1 MVPPLSPGEY
11 CGGECGGGQ
20 TDPLPDNQNDKVSHP
35 HVDSGGDGVAGA
47 HTLLREGVQIQ
58 VENEQLALFFRAG
71 PMSST
76 TPFGAGL
83 WTNRAPPSSYYK
95 T

>member
-1 MVPPLSPGEY
+1 MLTLSPGEY
-11 CGGECGGGQ
+11 CVGECGGGQ
-20 TDPLPDNQNDKVSHP
+20 SDLSPDNQNDKVSHP
-35 HVDSGGDGVAGA
+35 HVDSGSDGVAGV
-47 HTLLREGVQIQ
+47 HTLPQEDVQIQ
-58 VENEQLALFFRAG
+58 VENKQLALFFRAG

-83 WTNRAPPSSYYK
+83 WTNRAPPSSHHN